1 METNDVKSNLIQE
14 IKQLDP
20 QINNDTILELS
31 TWSVNQLSFIK
42 DYLTTY
48 NKPVIN
54 YENN

>member
-1 METNDVKSNLIQE
+1 MGTKGIVDNLIQE

-20 QINNDTILELS
+20 QINNDTIMQMS
-31 TWSVNQLSFIK
+31 KWSVNQLSFIK

>member
-1 METNDVKSNLIQE
+1 MGTKSIVDNLIQE